1 MPPPSDKKRISA
13 AEAAQKALAE
23 SIRKLQGESAD
34 EIIAFMETRLE
45 ISGGR
50 IVQSAGNIAK
60 MQGFY
65 GLLRRLGMR
74 LKNAV
79 LELLLDGAIVL
90 SDENQKYFE
99 SDNLKPGDFKD
110 IARKRALL
118 RMGYN
123 VANGELIPGG
133 YLDGVFSGT
142 PYAGRVGAIVNRAIA
157 RGYDLNRFRR
167 EFRRVFVGPPGKGML
182 EHHFNRMAFDMF
194 QRMDRNVHLLYAE
207 KLGLNDAIY
216 SGTIMSE
223 SRPFCRE
230 RVGKIFSKAEI
241 EAWADLEFQGKPDIG
256 YDPFTDC
263 GGYNCRHHLSFV
275 SPQTAYQLL
284 KNQTIKK
291 LKEKSK
297 KQDL

>member
-1 MPPPSDKKRISA
+1 MPPSDKKRISA
-13 AEAAQKALAE
+13 AEAAQKALAD

-34 EIIAFMETRLE
+34 EIIAFMDQRLQIRE
-45 ISGGR
+45 GR
-50 IVQSAGNIAK
+50 IVSSAGNIAK

-65 GLLRRLGMR
+65 GLLRRLGKL
-74 LKNAV
+74 LKNTV
-79 LELLLDGAIVL
+79 LELLLDGAMVL
-90 SDENQKYFE
+90 SDENQQYFE

-123 VANGELIPGG
+123 VAKGELIPGG
-133 YLDGVFSGT
+133 YLDSVFSGT

-157 RGYDLNRFRR
+157 TGYDLKRFKKD
-167 EFRRVFVGPPGKGML
+167 FRKVFVGPPGKGML

-194 QRMDRNVHLLYAE
+194 QRIDRNIHLLYAE
-207 KLGLNDAIY
+207 KLGLNDAVY

-230 RVGKIFSKAEI
+230 RVNKIFSKSEI
-241 EAWADLEFQGKPDIG
+241 AAWADLEFQGKPDIG

-275 SPQTAYQLL
+275 SPETA
-284 KNQTIKK
+284 KAIR
-291 LKEKSK
+291 K
-297 KQDL
+297 KQNQ